1 MKVKEV
7 TILILIDGF
16 LQYSKYYNQSVFK
29 NKVTI
34 LILIDGFLQYVNG
47 GIILIKY
54 NVTILI
60 LIDGFLQ

>member
-34 LILIDGFLQYVNG
+34 LILIDGFLQWDFKMELKC
-47 GIILIKY
+47 LIKSQS
-54 NVTILI
+54 L
-60 LIDGFLQ
+60 F